1 MFKYSGKV
9 NKVMSAELLN
19 FIKSNFNNKIKN
31 AENYDQKKWI
41 TLSGHDSNIVQIMI
55 ALNLSTPRCLLNKK
69 EGKTIHKTESCLD
82 APPYAS

>member
-31 AENYDQKKWI
+31 AENYDQKNGSHY
-41 TLSGHDSNIVQIMI
+41 LVMI
-55 ALNLSTPRCLLNKK
+55 P
-69 EGKTIHKTESCLD
+69 I
-82 APPYAS
+82 